1 MPPRDAV
8 DRDGSTDARIAGR
21 VAVRIAAGVVAALGA
36 AFVVWFVGFD
46 TRWAVAA
53 VLVLGPV
60 GAVLATRTFEEDAP
74 WDPPSRETPRGTRLA
89 VAVLEESLAACDR
102 LARPPVLQRLHR
114 LLSSERDDR
123 QARST
128 IARQVRV
135 LLLGVLRDRGHD
147 PAHLPDDDVVAL
159 LGADA
164 LTVLQ
169 QQDGLSVTSAAIA
182 RCLDAIERLDT
193 DTRTS
198 R

>member
-1 MPPRDAV
+1 MSQREAV
-8 DRDGSTDARIAGR
+8 NRDGSAGARVALR
-21 VAVRIAAGVVAALGA
+21 VAVGAAAAFVA

-60 GAVLATRTFEEDAP
+60 GAVLATRRFEEDAG
-74 WDPPSRETPRGTRLA
+74 WDPPARETPRGTRLA
-89 VAVLEESLAACDR
+89 VAVIEESLAACDR
-102 LARPPVLQRLHR
+102 LARPPLLQRLYR

-123 QARST
+123 VARAT
-128 IARQVRV
+128 VVRQTRA
-135 LLLGVLRDRGHD
+135 LLLGALHDRGLD

-164 LTVLQ
+164 LPLLQ
-169 QQDGLSVTSAAIA
+169 QHDGLPVTSAAIA
-182 RCLDAIERLDT
+182 RCLDVIERLGT
-193 DTRTS
+193 DTQGS